1 MIDETGPV
9 ELIYHHGT
17 EPLVFVALILAL
29 LVTLVALALSVGKK

>member
-17 EPLVFVALILAL
+17 EPVVLFALIGALMAAVLLLAL
-29 LVTLVALALSVGKK
+29 VNSK